1 MSPPPPP
8 PSHPTPP
15 APLFRHDAL
24 NARRAPLHGEIVLLP
39 SVWSAG
45 VAWAAMLLVA
55 GLVALLVLG
64 SYTRRTT
71 VSGQVYPDAGLIRI
85 TSAQPGVVVES
96 HVREGQ
102 AVRQGD
108 VLFVLSGDR
117 AGPDALDYQRGI
129 ASQIDA
135 RRRSLEA
142 DLARLDGAE
151 PQETAQWQRRIDS
164 LDAES
169 GRLAAQLTQLRMQV
183 TSARQAVGRY
193 AGLARQGYASQDELQ
208 LRQTEL
214 AQWLAQVA
222 GLEREALGL
231 ERERGTARREID
243 ALRVRHATQRGD
255 LERAILSTRQEFTE
269 AEARRRIVV
278 SAPADGTVTLLRAT
292 VGQSLDPTRALCRLV
307 PASAQRV
314 ARLYAPSRAAG
325 FIRVGTPVLL
335 RYDAFPFQKFGQ
347 QTGTVQTVSSAAAT
361 PAELDEAA
369 VRTELATEPL
379 FAVTVALPAS
389 GRTTTGHRLPLQ
401 VGMKVEADLLHERRP
416 LYEWMVEPLLALRAN
431 L

>member
-8 PSHPTPP
+8 STPPPP

-24 NARRAPLHGEIVLLP
+24 NARRAPLYGDIVLLP
-39 SVWSAG
+39 SVWSAS
-45 VAWAAMLLVA
+45 VAWVALLLLA

-71 VSGQVYPDAGLIRI
+71 VTGQVYPDAGLIRI
-85 TSAQPGVVVES
+85 TSPQPGVVVEA

-102 AVRQGD
+102 SVRQGD

-151 PQETAQWQRRIDS
+151 QQEVAQWQRRIDS
-164 LDAES
+164 LEAES
-169 GRLAAQLTQLRMQV
+169 GRLAAQLTLLRVQV

-214 AQWLAQVA
+214 AQWQAQVA

-243 ALRVRHATQRGD
+243 TLHVRHATQRGD
-255 LERAILSTRQEFTE
+255 LARAILSARQEFTE

-278 SAPADGTVTLLRAT
+278 SAPTDGTVTLLRAT
-292 VGQSLDPTRALCRLV
+292 VGQSLEPARALCRLV
-307 PASAQRV
+307 PASAQLI
-314 ARLYAPSRAAG
+314 ARLYAPSQAAG

-335 RYDAFPFQKFGQ
+335 RYDAYPFQKFGQ
-347 QTGTVQTVSSAAAT
+347 QAGTVQTVSSAAAT
-361 PAELDEAA
+361 PTELDEAA
-369 VRTELATEPL
+369 VRAEPTTEPL
-379 FAVTVALPAS
+379 FAVTVTLPAS
-389 GRTTTGHRLPLQ
+389 GRTTTGQRLPLQ
-401 VGMKVEADLLHERRP
+401 VGMKVEADLMHERRP
-416 LYEWMVEPLLALRAN
+416 LYEWMVEPLLALRTS